1 MSGIS
6 FQSPSYR
13 ASQRLLSVAPQD
25 TRCAHPFCGV
35 TISAGVECYPARLRK
50 QIYCSH
56 LCRERDTKR
65 LTQERRRSTPA
76 NAVDNMRR
84 RTRKY
89 GITAEQFDR
98 LYSLQMGRCAICTL
112 PLSETRVHVDH
123 DHYDNTVRGLL
134 CNLCNPG
141 LGYFGDDPDRL
152 ERAAAYIR
160 EARRAVVG
168 EGVKDT

>member
-1 MSGIS
+1 MSGVS

-13 ASQRLLSVAPQD
+13 ASQSDLTIACGHP
-25 TRCAHPFCGV
+25 RCDV
-35 TISAGVECYPARLRK
+35 VISEGETCYPARLRE
-50 QIYCSH
+50 QVYCSPV
-56 LCRERDTKR
+56 CRERDTKR
-65 LTQERRRSTPA
+65 IIQERRRATPA
-76 NAVDNMRR
+76 NAHDNMRR

-89 GITAEQFDR
+89 GISAEEFDH
-98 LYSLQMGRCAICTL
+98 LYSLQLGRCAICAL

-123 DHYDNTVRGLL
+123 DHCDNMVRGLL

-160 EARRAVVG
+160 EARRAAAG